1 MKNEPLVKK
10 IIKQL
15 MKKYIVIIVLISS
28 FQSVMAQQHF
38 TLSGYIR
45 DAKNGEDLIGAT
57 ITVKELPGKGAA
69 ANTYG
74 FYSLTLPAG
83 TYQITVTFVGY
94 VPQKQTV
101 ELNKSVKIDF
111 ILGESVN
118 EVGEVVVTATRK
130 DENIRGTQ
138 MGEQKLDTREIKNI
152 PVFFGE
158 RDILKTIQL
167 LPGIKPVG
175 EGSSGFTVR
184 GGASDQNLVLLDEAT
199 VYNASH
205 LMGFFS
211 VFNSDAIKEVTVYK
225 GNESAEYGGRL
236 SSVVDVKMNEGN
248 DKKIGVSGGIGLI
261 SSRLTVEGPIVKNKG
276 SFIVSA
282 RRTYA
287 DVITQGLYN
296 LHVIKDTMVNK
307 AKLYF
312 YDFNVKANYK
322 INDKNRIFLSGYFG
336 QDKLGFGNTFGI
348 NWGNATGT
356 LRLNHLFSDRMFS
369 NTSLIFS
376 NFDYNI
382 NAGNSMSIISRI
394 QDYGLKQDY
403 QFYSNDVSTIN
414 FGFSSIYHRI
424 IPGIITLNGDNT
436 KTLDNKNGLENA
448 LYISHKYTFSDR
460 FNTEYGVRLCSFT
473 LLGPGTFYS
482 YDADGTIIDSSS
494 YKKMQSVKTYINIE
508 PRASLNYKLNEV
520 SSLKASYARNTQ
532 NLHLLSNSTSINPRD
547 LWIPSSNNVK
557 PEIADQVAVGYFRN
571 FDDNKFEFSSE
582 VYYKNMQNQIGYKNG
597 AVLNNNNN
605 VESQILFGKG
615 RAYGLELFVK
625 KKYGKFNGW
634 ISYTL
639 SRTEGKFVGVN
650 NDNYF
655 PFKQDRTHDISIVGI
670 YDLNTKWT
678 VSGTWV
684 YYTGNA
690 VTFPAGK
697 YMVDGQTRYYI
708 TAPNSN
714 RMPPYHRLDLG
725 ATYIRKKTDKFES
738 SWTFSIYN
746 AYMHDNAYSIN
757 FQTDPK
763 DPTKTQAVQTTL
775 FKMVP
780 SVTYNF
786 KF

>member
-1 MKNEPLVKK
+1 MRKCK
-10 IIKQL
+10 IL
-15 MKKYIVIIVLISS
+15 IVFICFLQTS
-28 FQSVMAQQHF
+28 FAQQHF
-38 TLSGYIR
+38 TISGYIR

-83 TYQITVTFVGY
+83 TYQITVNFVGY
-94 VPQKQTV
+94 APQSQKI
-101 ELNKSVKIDF
+101 ELNKSLKLDF
-111 ILGESVN
+111 SLGESVN
-118 EVGEVVVTATRK
+118 EVGEVVITSTRR
-130 DENIRGTQ
+130 DENVSGTQ
-138 MGEQKLDTREIKNI
+138 MGEQKLNTKEINNI

-167 LPGIKPVG
+167 LPGIKPMG

-184 GGASDQNLVLLDEAT
+184 GGGADQNLVLLDEAT

-211 VFNSDAIKEVTVYK
+211 VFNSDAIKDVTVYK
-225 GNESAEYGGRL
+225 GNEPAIYGGRL
-236 SSVVDVKMNEGN
+236 SSVVDVKMNDGN

-276 SFIVSA
+276 SFIISA

-287 DVITQGLYN
+287 DAITQGLYN
-296 LHVIKDTMVNK
+296 IHVLRDTMLNK
-307 AKLYF
+307 AKLFF

-322 INDKNRIFLSGYFG
+322 INDKNRVFLSGYFG
-336 QDKLGFGNTFGI
+336 KDKLGLGNAFGI

-356 LRLNHLFSDRMFS
+356 LRWNHLFSDRLFS
-369 NTSLIFS
+369 NTSLVFS
-376 NFDYNI
+376 NFDYKI
-382 NAGNSMSIISRI
+382 YAGNNMSIISRI

-403 QFYSNDVSTIN
+403 QFYSSDVSTIN
-414 FGFSSIYHRI
+414 YGFNFIYHRI
-424 IPGIITLNGDNT
+424 IPGIITLDGGNT
-436 KTLDNKNGLENA
+436 RTLDNKNAIENA
-448 LYISHKYTFSDR
+448 VYVSHKYSFTDR
-460 FNTEYGVRLCSFT
+460 LTTEYGVRMNTFT
-473 LLGPGTFYS
+473 LLGPGTFYT
-482 YDADGTIIDSSS
+482 YDVDGTISDSSS
-494 YKKMQSVKTYINIE
+494 YKKLQSVKTYPNIE

-520 SSLKASYARNTQ
+520 SSLKTSYARNTQ

-557 PEIADQVAVGYFRN
+557 PEIADQFAIGYFRN
-571 FDDNKFEFSSE
+571 FKDNMFEFSSE

-615 RAYGLELFVK
+615 RAYGLELFFK
-625 KKYGKFNGW
+625 KKSGKFNGW

-639 SRTEGKFVGVN
+639 SRTEGKFVGIN
-650 NDNYF
+650 NGNYF

-670 YDLNTKWT
+670 YELSKKWT
-678 VSGTWV
+678 VSATWV

-697 YMVDGQTRYYI
+697 YQVDGQTQYYL
-708 TAPNSN
+708 TSPNSN

-725 ATYIRKKTDKFES
+725 ATYIRKKTEKRES

-780 SVTYNF
+780 SFTYNF

>member
-1 MKNEPLVKK
+1 
-10 IIKQL
+10 
-15 MKKYIVIIVLISS
+15 MKKYSISS
-28 FQSVMAQQHF
+28 IILLFFQLAGAQQYY
-38 TLSGYIR
+38 TISGYIR

-57 ITVKELPGKGAA
+57 VMVKELAGKGAA

-83 TYQITVTFVGY
+83 KYSIIVSFVGY
-94 VPQKQTV
+94 TTQIQQI
-101 ELNKSVKIDF
+101 ELSKSLRF
-111 ILGESVN
+111 NFNLAESIN
-118 EVGEVVVTATRK
+118 EVGEVVVTSVRR
-130 DENIRGTQ
+130 DENVRSTQ
-138 MGEQKLDTREIKNI
+138 MSEQKLDTKEIKNI

-211 VFNSDAIKEVTVYK
+211 VFNSDAIKDVTVYK
-225 GNESAEYGGRL
+225 GNEPAEYGGRL
-236 SSVVDVKMNEGN
+236 SSVVDVKMNDGN

-261 SSRLTVEGPIVKNKG
+261 SSRLTVEGPIVKDKG
-276 SFIVSA
+276 SFIISA

-287 DVITQGLYN
+287 DAITQGLYN
-296 LHVIKDTMVNK
+296 LHVIHDTMVNN

-322 INDKNRIFLSGYFG
+322 LDDKNRVFLSGYFG
-336 QDKLGFGNTFGI
+336 QDKLGFGNAFGI

-356 LRLNHLFSDRMFS
+356 FRWNHLFSDKMFS
-369 NTSLIFS
+369 NTSLVFS

-382 NAGNSMSIISRI
+382 NAGNSLSIISRI
-394 QDYGLKQDY
+394 QDYGVKQDY
-403 QFYSNDVSTIN
+403 QFFSSEGSTIT
-414 FGFSSIYHRI
+414 FGFSSLYHRI
-424 IPGIITLNGDNT
+424 IPGIITLNGDKT
-436 KTLDNKNGLENA
+436 RTLDNKNAWENA
-448 LYISHKYTFSDR
+448 VYLSHKYSFTDR
-460 FNTEYGVRLCSFT
+460 LNAEYGGRLTSFT
-473 LLGPGTFYS
+473 LLGPGTFYT
-482 YDADGTIIDSSS
+482 YDVDGIISDSAS
-494 YKKMQSVKTYINIE
+494 YKKLQSVKTYVNFE
-508 PRASLNYKLNEV
+508 PRASLNYKLTEV
-520 SSLKASYARNTQ
+520 SSLKTSYARNTQ

-557 PEIADQVAVGYFRN
+557 PEIADQVAFGYFRN

-615 RAYGLELFVK
+615 RAYGLELFLK
-625 KKYGKFNGW
+625 KKSGKFNGW

-639 SRTEGKFVGVN
+639 SRTEGKFVGIN
-650 NDNYF
+650 NGNYF

-670 YDLNTKWT
+670 YELNKKWT
-678 VSGTWV
+678 VSATWV

-697 YMVDGQTRYYI
+697 YQVDGQTRFYL
-708 TAPNSN
+708 TSPNSN
-714 RMPPYHRLDLG
+714 RMPPYHRMDLG

-757 FQTDPK
+757 FQNDPK

-780 SVTYNF
+780 SFTYNF

>member
-1 MKNEPLVKK
+1 M
-10 IIKQL
+10 
-15 MKKYIVIIVLISS
+15 
-28 FQSVMAQQHF
+28 
-38 TLSGYIR
+38 
-45 DAKNGEDLIGAT
+45 
-57 ITVKELPGKGAA
+57 VKELAGKGAA

-83 TYQITVTFVGY
+83 KYSIVVSFIGYTPQYQ
-94 VPQKQTV
+94 KV
-101 ELNKSVKIDF
+101 ELNKSLKIDF
-111 ILGESVN
+111 NLAESIN
-118 EVGEVVVTATRK
+118 EVGEVVVTSIRR
-130 DENIRGTQ
+130 DENVRSTQ
-138 MGEQKLDTREIKNI
+138 MSEQKLDTKEIKNI

-211 VFNSDAIKEVTVYK
+211 VFNSDAIKDVTVYK
-225 GNESAEYGGRL
+225 GNEPAEYGGRL
-236 SSVVDVKMNEGN
+236 SSVVDVKMNDGN
-248 DKKIGVSGGIGLI
+248 NKKIGVSGGIGLI

-276 SFIVSA
+276 SFIISA

-287 DVITQGLYN
+287 DAITQGLYN
-296 LHVIKDTMVNK
+296 LHVVRDTMVNN

-322 INDKNRIFLSGYFG
+322 LDDKNRVFLSGYFG
-336 QDKLGFGNTFGI
+336 QDKLGFGNAFGI

-356 LRLNHLFSDRMFS
+356 FRWNHLFSDRVFS
-369 NTSLIFS
+369 NTSLVFS
-376 NFDYNI
+376 NFDYTI
-382 NAGNSMSIISRI
+382 NAGNSLSIISRI
-394 QDYGLKQDY
+394 QDYGVKQDY
-403 QFYSNDVSTIN
+403 QFYSSDVSTLK
-414 FGFSSIYHRI
+414 FGFSSLYHRI

-436 KTLDNKNGLENA
+436 STLDNKNAWENA
-448 LYISHKYTFSDR
+448 AYLSHKYSFTDR
-460 FNTEYGVRLCSFT
+460 LNAEYGGRLTSFT
-473 LLGPGTFYS
+473 LIGPGTFYT
-482 YDADGTIIDSSS
+482 YDVDGIISDSAS
-494 YKKMQSVKTYINIE
+494 YKKLQSVKTYVNVE

-520 SSLKASYARNTQ
+520 SSLKTSYARNTQ

-557 PEIADQVAVGYFRN
+557 PEIADQVALGYFRN
-571 FDDNKFEFSSE
+571 FDDNTFEFSSE

-605 VESQILFGKG
+605 VESQILFGNG
-615 RAYGLELFVK
+615 RAYGLELFLK
-625 KKYGKFNGW
+625 KKSGKFNGW

-639 SRTEGKFVGVN
+639 SRTEGKFIGIN
-650 NDNYF
+650 NGLYF
-655 PFKQDRTHDISIVGI
+655 PFKQDRTHDVSIVGI
-670 YDLNTKWT
+670 YELTKKWT
-678 VSGTWV
+678 FSATWV

-697 YMVDGQTRYYI
+697 YQIDGQTRFYL
-708 TAPNSN
+708 TSPNSN
-714 RMPPYHRLDLG
+714 RMPPYHRMDLG

-746 AYMHDNAYSIN
+746 VYMHDNAYSIN
-757 FQTDPK
+757 FQNDPK

-780 SVTYNF
+780 SFTYNF

>member
-1 MKNEPLVKK
+1 M
-10 IIKQL
+10 
-15 MKKYIVIIVLISS
+15 
-28 FQSVMAQQHF
+28 QSAFAQQHF
-38 TLSGYIR
+38 TISGYIR
-45 DAKNGEDLIGAT
+45 DTKNGEDLIGAT
-57 ITVKELPGKGAA
+57 VIVKELPGKGAA

-74 FYSLTLPAG
+74 FFSLTLPAG
-83 TYQITVTFVGY
+83 TYHISANFIGY
-94 VPQKQTV
+94 ASQTQQV
-101 ELNKSVKIDF
+101 ELNKSMKIDF
-111 ILGESVN
+111 SLSESVN
-118 EVGEVVVTATRK
+118 EVGEVVVTSTRK
-130 DENIRGTQ
+130 DENVTGTQ
-138 MGEQKLDTREIKNI
+138 MGEQKLDTKEIKNI

-205 LMGFFS
+205 LLGFFS

-225 GNESAEYGGRL
+225 GNESAEFGGRL
-236 SSVVDVKMNEGN
+236 SSVVDVKMNDGN

-261 SSRLTVEGPIVKNKG
+261 SSRLTVEGPIVKDKG
-276 SFIVSA
+276 SFIISA

-287 DVITQGLYN
+287 DAITQGLYN
-296 LHVIKDTMVNK
+296 LHILRDTMLNK

-322 INDKNRIFLSGYFG
+322 LDDKNRIFLSGYFG
-336 QDKLGFGNTFGI
+336 QDDLGLGSMFGI
-348 NWGNATGT
+348 KWGNATGT
-356 LRLNHLFSDRMFS
+356 LRWNHLFSDRVFS
-369 NTSLIFS
+369 NTSLVFS

-403 QFYSNDVSTIN
+403 QFYSSDVST
-414 FGFSSIYHRI
+414 FKYGFSSIYHRI
-424 IPGIITLNGDNT
+424 IPGIITLNGSDT
-436 KTLDNKNGLENA
+436 RTLDNKNALENA
-448 LYISHKYTFSDR
+448 VYISHKYTFTDR
-460 FNTEYGVRLCSFT
+460 FNAEYGLRLTSFT
-473 LLGPGTFYS
+473 LMGPGTFYTYYS
-482 YDADGTIIDSSS
+482 DGTIEDSSQ
-494 YKKMQSVKTYINIE
+494 YKKLQSVKTYVNLE
-508 PRASLNYKLNEV
+508 PRASFNYKLNEV

-557 PEIADQVAVGYFRN
+557 PEIADQVAFGYFRN
-571 FDDNKFEFSSE
+571 IDDNKFEFSSE
-582 VYYKNMQNQIGYKNG
+582 IYYKNMQNQIGYKNG

-605 VESQILFGKG
+605 VESQILFGNG
-615 RAYGLELFVK
+615 RAYGLELFFK
-625 KKYGKFNGW
+625 KKTGNFTGW

-639 SRTEGKFVGVN
+639 SRTEGKFAGLN
-650 NDNYF
+650 NDKYF
-655 PFKQDRTHDISIVGI
+655 PFKQDRTHDISVVAM
-670 YDLNTKWT
+670 YDINKKWS
-678 VSGTWV
+678 VSATWV

-697 YMVDGQTRYYI
+697 YQVDDQVKYYI
-708 TAPNSN
+708 TSPNSN
-714 RMPPYHRLDLG
+714 RMPPYHRMDLG
-725 ATYIRKKTDKFES
+725 ATYMRKKTDKIES

-757 FQTDPK
+757 FQTDPL

-775 FKMVP
+775 FKIVP